1 MPDNI
6 RFNRKHLLLL
16 LAIGSS
22 LVLLP
27 LQPLDVQEVLRSI
40 LNWISL
46 LGPWRL
52 VLFAILYIIATISLL
67 PGFVLTLGAGA
78 LFGVIW
84 GSILVSLSSIS
95 GASLAFLIGRHLARD
110 WVEKKIRGNQKF
122 EAIDRAVAREG
133 WKIVG
138 LTRLSPIFPFNLVNY
153 AFGLTQIKL
162 KDYFFASW
170 IGMLP
175 GTFMYVYIGSLGSD
189 VAAFGTTECSP
200 TSAEW
205 VLRVMGL
212 LATVFL
218 IFYLTRTAGRA
229 LEKRVRQ

>member
-1 MPDNI
+1 MSDNI
-6 RFNRKHLLLL
+6 IFNRKHLLPLM
-16 LAIGSS
+16 AIGSL
-22 LVLLP
+22 LVLVRL
-27 LQPLDVQEVLRSI
+27 LDVQEVLRDV

-46 LGPWRL
+46 LGPWGL
-52 VLFAILYIIATISLL
+52 VLFAILYIIATVSLL

-78 LFGVIW
+78 LFGVVW

-95 GASLAFLIGRHLARD
+95 GASLAFLIGRYLARD
-110 WVEKKIRGNQKF
+110 WAEKKIRGNQKF

-138 LTRLSPIFPFNLVNY
+138 LTRLSPIFPFNLLNY
-153 AFGLTQIKL
+153 AFGLTQIRL

-189 VAAFGTTECSP
+189 LAAFGTSKCSLTP
-200 TSAEW
+200 AEW

-218 IFYLTRTAGRA
+218 IFYITRTARRA
-229 LEKRVRQ
+229 LDERVSR